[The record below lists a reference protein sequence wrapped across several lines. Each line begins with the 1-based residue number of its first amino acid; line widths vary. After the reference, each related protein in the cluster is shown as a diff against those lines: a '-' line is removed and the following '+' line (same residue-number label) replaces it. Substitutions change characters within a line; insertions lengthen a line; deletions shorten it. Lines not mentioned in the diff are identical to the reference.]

1 MKPEGVKT
9 NKQKPK
15 NKNKKQN
22 KTKNTSGGRGGN
34 QVWLSKENTPQVV
47 STLPPLILD
56 DLSSWKI
63 CPHADE
69 SVIFHLKIR
78 QTSFLL
84 SLFSSA
90 QNILFWWNRA
100 ADQQTADQIISL
112 ALVRSW
118 QNQQKLCSATE
129 ASSQI
134 KVNLQIHLLSTDTIY
149 VFPFCLASSCAT
161 NFIWRILVVMKHC
174 YNLGWAKH
182 V

>member
-1 MKPEGVKT
+1 MKPEGEKKKNN
-9 NKQKPK
+9 NKPL
-15 NKNKKQN
+15 
-22 KTKNTSGGRGGN
+22 GRGGD
-34 QVWLSKENTPQVV
+34 QVWLPKENTPQVV
-47 STLPPLILD
+47 STVSPLVLD

-63 CPHADE
+63 CPYADE

-84 SLFSSA
+84 SLFSNA
-90 QNILFWWNRA
+90 QNILFWWIRA
-100 ADQQTADQIISL
+100 ADQQSADQIVSL

-129 ASSQI
+129 TSSQI
-134 KVNLQIHLLSTDTIY
+134 KVNLQIHVLSTDTIY
-149 VFPFCLASSCAT
+149 VFPFCLASTCAT